1 MSNVM
6 VETSM
11 QTQASTEKKQ
21 DIKALLSWAL
31 YDWASSAFS
40 VVISTF
46 VFAAFF
52 VEVVAENP
60 TKGMAEWGFI
70 TGLAGLAIAIGGPI
84 LGAIA
89 DHCGLR
95 KVWIAILS
103 AICIIATAFM
113 WNIKPS
119 HDYIGLAL
127 VLVFVATTATEWAYV
142 FYNAM
147 LPDLAAPAYVGRWS
161 GWGWGMGYIGG
172 MVALVLS
179 LLAFID
185 SSHPWFNLDRASDA
199 DVRATFILTAVWYL
213 VFSIPLFIY
222 TPSSKWTGVPVKE
235 AIKRGFNDIRVS
247 VTNLKQYGAI
257 FRFFIARMFYTDGL
271 ITLFTFGGVYA
282 AATFNMPQ
290 QDILL
295 FGISLNITA
304 GIGAAL
310 FAIWDDRYGGK
321 KMIIISL
328 LCLIVVGSLALLAE
342 TERMFWFYG
351 LLVGIF
357 VGPSQASSRSY
368 LARVVPPHLRNQ
380 FFGFFALTGK
390 ATAFLGPML
399 VSYITFT
406 TNNQRLGL
414 GIVIVFLIIGVLLML
429 TVPSEKQLI
438 ERTNGTST

>member
-342 TERMFWFYG
+342 TAYVLVLWIASGNIRRTFASFKPILPCTCCTPTSTQSILWFFCTHG
-351 LLVGIF
+351 QSHSVLRAHACF
-357 VGPSQASSRSY
+357 VY
-368 LARVVPPHLRNQ
+368 
-380 FFGFFALTGK
+380 
-390 ATAFLGPML
+390 
-399 VSYITFT
+399 YIHNEQPKT
-406 TNNQRLGL
+406 GL
-414 GIVIVFLIIGVLLML
+414 GNCHCFLNYWS
-429 TVPSEKQLI
+429 PSHAY
-438 ERTNGTST
+438 STL